1 MVKLAEAQV
10 CLAVQ
15 LYEILN
21 EIKIYDIGRDCILW
35 TYTNS
40 NDVNE
45 YRSFV
50 IANDIE
56 ANIKNIYE

>member
-21 EIKIYDIGRDCILW
+21 EIKIYGYRISYNGR
-35 TYTNS
+35 NS
-40 NDVNE
+40 VYSMVIRN
-45 YRSFV
+45 RS
-50 IANDIE
+50 
-56 ANIKNIYE
+56 KC